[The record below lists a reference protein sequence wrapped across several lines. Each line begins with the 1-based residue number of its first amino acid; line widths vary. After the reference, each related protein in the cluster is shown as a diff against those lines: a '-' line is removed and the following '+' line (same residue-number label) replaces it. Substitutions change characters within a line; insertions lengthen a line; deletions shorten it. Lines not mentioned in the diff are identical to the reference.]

1 MGAGN
6 CRCHVVLLKWR
17 LHSRLG
23 TNLDKGSK
31 INYARCITPDLLL
44 LPLSFSL
51 GRSSSSVSNLN
62 GSSATGCEGKNY
74 LLLVL
79 YGLTTGQSNLL
90 FKLVIIS
97 SRQPKKDL
105 HMRPRLFVPCSQ
117 PASQSK
123 MAPNTWNHMASHSI
137 PLGLVHKTLDCQGEG
152 YLGKDCCEWWRLT
165 SWQP

>member
-1 MGAGN
+1 MLLCNEHTFVFFMYFFTHIGEYNQNLKWSVLWKSDGLSDGRAVMKKIVERDSKWSNGKWKITGGLGAGN

-31 INYARCITPDLLL
+31 INYECCITPDLLL

-74 LLLVL
+74 LLLLVP

-90 FKLVIIS
+90 FKLVII
-97 SRQPKKDL
+97 K
-105 HMRPRLFVPCSQ
+105 
-117 PASQSK
+117 
-123 MAPNTWNHMASHSI
+123 N
-137 PLGLVHKTLDCQGEG
+137 
-152 YLGKDCCEWWRLT
+152 
-165 SWQP
+165 

>member
-1 MGAGN
+1 MYFFTHIGEYNQNLKWSVLWKSDGLSDGRAVMKKIVERDIKWLNGKWKIMGGGGGLGAGN

-17 LHSRLG
+17 LHSSLG

-62 GSSATGCEGKNY
+62 GSSATGCESKNY

-79 YGLTTGQSNLL
+79 YGLTSRQSNLL
-90 FKLVIIS
+90 FKLVII
-97 SRQPKKDL
+97 K
-105 HMRPRLFVPCSQ
+105 
-117 PASQSK
+117 
-123 MAPNTWNHMASHSI
+123 N
-137 PLGLVHKTLDCQGEG
+137 
-152 YLGKDCCEWWRLT
+152 
-165 SWQP
+165 

>member
-1 MGAGN
+1 MYFFTHIGEYNQNLKWSVLWKSDGLSDGRAVMKKIVERDSKWSNGKWKITGGGLGAGN

-62 GSSATGCEGKNY
+62 GSSATGCESKNY

-79 YGLTTGQSNLL
+79 YGLTSRQSNLL
-90 FKLVIIS
+90 FKLVII
-97 SRQPKKDL
+97 K
-105 HMRPRLFVPCSQ
+105 
-117 PASQSK
+117 
-123 MAPNTWNHMASHSI
+123 N
-137 PLGLVHKTLDCQGEG
+137 
-152 YLGKDCCEWWRLT
+152 
-165 SWQP
+165 

>member
-31 INYARCITPDLLL
+31 INYECCITPDLLL

-79 YGLTTGQSNLL
+79 YGLITGQSNLL
-90 FKLVIIS
+90 FKLVII
-97 SRQPKKDL
+97 K
-105 HMRPRLFVPCSQ
+105 
-117 PASQSK
+117 
-123 MAPNTWNHMASHSI
+123 N
-137 PLGLVHKTLDCQGEG
+137 
-152 YLGKDCCEWWRLT
+152 
-165 SWQP
+165 